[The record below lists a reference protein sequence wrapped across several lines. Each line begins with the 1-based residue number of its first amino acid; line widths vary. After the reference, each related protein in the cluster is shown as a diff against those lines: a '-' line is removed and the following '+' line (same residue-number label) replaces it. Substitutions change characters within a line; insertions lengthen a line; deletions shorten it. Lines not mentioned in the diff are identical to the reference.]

1 MICWRF
7 LIILILYQVH
17 KYLKTLKKFIVSQES
32 MSQIKSDS
40 KYLSLFAQIPG
51 GTILKNQ
58 EIWGRIL
65 VVRSTTKIPSLKR
78 SIKIRRFRGRK
89 SIYQKI
95 HKNVHLFYQNCV
107 KISDGQ
113 YPEFQ
118 DLWEIVMIRST
129 SEAICETVGSMMNQ
143 HSGRNRHLDPTY
155 FSMEMVLRFNLGPL
169 HLLDTLIDDILTTK
183 PVDFVRKETRENRIS
198 SGDVNTSAAV
208 NTFREKREKK
218 ISISSSILVEK
229 FIQEVI

>member
-1 MICWRF
+1 M
-7 LIILILYQVH
+7 
-17 KYLKTLKKFIVSQES
+17 
-32 MSQIKSDS
+32 
-40 KYLSLFAQIPG
+40 
-51 GTILKNQ
+51 
-58 EIWGRIL
+58 
-65 VVRSTTKIPSLKR
+65 VRSTTKISSLKR
-78 SIKIRRFRGRK
+78 SRKIRRFRGRK

-95 HKNVHLFYQNCV
+95 HKNVHLYYQNWV

-183 PVDFVRKETRENRIS
+183 PVDFVRKETRENRLS
-198 SGDVNTSAAV
+198 SKDVNTSAAV

-218 ISISSSILVEK
+218 SRFPAVFWLKSLFK
-229 FIQEVI
+229 K